1 MPGFELFGKEEK
13 DAINEVLD
21 NGGILLRH
29 GFDQK
34 RKGVFKV
41 KEFETE
47 VSKKLD
53 VKFCHAVSS
62 GTAAL
67 HCALL
72 ALGVKPGDEVITQSH
87 TFVATVESILLAGA
101 TPILTEIDKSLNM
114 DPNDLEKK
122 ITEKT
127 KVIIPVHMAGV
138 PARMDEIMAIAKKHN
153 IAVLEDSAQLLG
165 GKYKG
170 KYLGTIGDAGI
181 FSFDYA
187 KAITTGEGGMVITNN
202 EGIYLT
208 AREFSDHGHEQNPNL
223 PRGEDTHKIWGT
235 TYRMMELQGALGL
248 AQIKKLDFII
258 EQQRENKKKIK
269 DGIKDISGIEFR
281 DIPDQEGDTG
291 DTLIFFLEN
300 KEKAGEFV
308 KSYSQKG
315 FGTKNLPD
323 AINWHFAGKWGHI
336 FKDTSIWPASEE
348 LLKRAVALPIMVK
361 MDDQQIDSITETIK
375 ECLKN
380 L

>member
-13 DAINEVLD
+13 DAISEVLD

-34 RKGVFKV
+34 RKGIFKV
-41 KEFETE
+41 KEFEAE
-47 VSKKLD
+47 VAKKFN
-53 VKFCHAVSS
+53 VQFCHAVSS

-67 HCALL
+67 HCSLL
-72 ALGVKPGDEVITQSH
+72 ALGVKPGDEVITQCH
-87 TFVATVESILLAGA
+87 TFVATVEAILLAGA
-101 TPILTEIDKSLNM
+101 KPVLTEVDKSLNM
-114 DPNDLEKK
+114 DPLDLEKK

-153 IAVLEDSAQLLG
+153 IAVLEDSAQLFG

-187 KAITTGEGGMVITNN
+187 KALTTGEGGMVITNK
-202 EGIYLT
+202 EDIYRT
-208 AREFSDHGHEQNPNL
+208 VREFSDHGHEQNLNL

-235 TYRMMELQGALGL
+235 TYRMMELQGALGV
-248 AQIKKLDFII
+248 AQFKKLDFII
-258 EQQRENKKKIK
+258 EQQRKNKKRIK
-269 DGIKDISGIEFR
+269 DGIKDLSGIEFR
-281 DIPDQEGDTG
+281 DIPAEEGDTA

-300 KEKAGEFV
+300 SEKASKFV
-308 KSYSQKG
+308 KLFAEKG

-323 AINWHFAGKWGHI
+323 AINWHFAGMWSHI
-336 FKDTSIWPASEE
+336 FKDTSVWPESEK
-348 LLKRAVALPIMVK
+348 LLKRAIALPIMVK
-361 MDDQQIDSITETIK
+361 MDDEEINNIIEAIK

-380 L
+380 